1 MERRLISDLSMIFL
15 NNGLIF
21 KCNIMRLI
29 KIYPAMIGLLSLLF
43 IPTGCEQEEILTLED
58 FPEIKGNEGNDPE
71 NEFIV
76 EPDNGIDRVNSLT
89 NAIKEHG
96 DGTYIL
102 RRGGLYYFEGKNAI
116 QNNVIIKSEEAEEGN
131 LPQIQ
136 PIADANGAVGNNMI
150 NIEGNITLEN
160 VYINAIDAA
169 TGKVPDRVFSGG
181 RPGLNADFEK
191 LFCRQL

>member
-169 TGKVPDRVFSGG
+169 TQIQYYYTIR
-181 RPGLNADFEK
+181 
-191 LFCRQL
+191 